1 MKNLIKAILVELAIN
16 DKLPLD
22 MNNLD
27 ADIFDNIPSE
37 VLLNELKNRKY
48 VPQDTFTILD
58 VESLDETDILTLE
71 ERFDVLNNVFSDELL
86 MSQINYDLESEFEN
100 YLDEK

>member
-27 ADIFDNIPSE
+27 ADIFDNIPSR

>member
-1 MKNLIKAILVELAIN
+1 MKNLIKSILVELSIN

-37 VLLNELKNRKY
+37 VLLKELKDRKY

>member
-1 MKNLIKAILVELAIN
+1 MKNLIKSILVELAIN
-16 DKLPLD
+16 GNLPLD

-27 ADIFDNIPSE
+27 ANIFDNIPSE
-37 VLLNELKNRKY
+37 VLLNELKDRKY